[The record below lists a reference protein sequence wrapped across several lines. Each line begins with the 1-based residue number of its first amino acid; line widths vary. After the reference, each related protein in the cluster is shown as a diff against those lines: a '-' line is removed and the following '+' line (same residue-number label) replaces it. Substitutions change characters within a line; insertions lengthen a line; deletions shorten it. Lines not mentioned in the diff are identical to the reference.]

1 MVLNLVFGIDNGEP
15 TLHINVCTWLL
26 KDVGCGTCLA
36 AKLWTCL
43 EHSCS
48 VEIHHPTV
56 AMNCEP

>member
-56 AMNCEP
+56 EL